1 MISRCSMMFYDFSI
15 QHQSVAGAGGDL
27 QQVERMARAMVTQF
41 GMSDVGPAAQLVTG
55 NLELKTLGTRHLIST
70 GFLWIPSRFLVISFE
85 LCASGRVPSVE
96 LYFDR
101 LQSF

>member
-1 MISRCSMMFYDFSI
+1 
-15 QHQSVAGAGGDL
+15 
-27 QQVERMARAMVTQF
+27 MAA
-41 GMSDVGPAAQLVTG
+41 
-55 NLELKTLGTRHLIST
+55 RHLIST

-101 LQSF
+101 LQSFYSRSHRTAQESLVSTQLMVEILNQLNISKYNSFSRVAIDPPPQRP

>member
-1 MISRCSMMFYDFSI
+1 MMFYDFSI

-55 NLELKTLGTRHLIST
+55 NLELKTLGT
-70 GFLWIPSRFLVISFE
+70 
-85 LCASGRVPSVE
+85 GRKIRWFMVVDDV
-96 LYFDR
+96 YIVVFMMMVDNGYIM
-101 LQSF
+101 FYDG

>member
-55 NLELKTLGTRHLIST
+55 NLELKTLGTGRKIRWFMVVDDHLFMMVDDGYIVVFMMMADN
-70 GFLWIPSRFLVISFE
+70 GYIMFYD
-85 LCASGRVPSVE
+85 G
-96 LYFDR
+96 
-101 LQSF
+101 